1 MISRSGWWWS
11 ESQLGLW
18 NSQYMESHKI
28 HVPNHQPVVVFGI
41 LHFQTNPDH
50 PFQWIQEPSEF
61 LSHEFAVFLQPQK
74 YLDPLGSP
82 RKCSF
87 SELYIYKRIPTF
99 HHSFFPYFFSISQLL
114 GIKMSTVI
122 PIQIT
127 QLRPQEIE
135 RHEHRT
141 HPYTPQLFKPGTIF
155 TAQIIYTPPR
165 CWKMSVQ

>member
-87 SELYIYKRIPTF
+87 SELYIYISESQLFTIVF
-99 HHSFFPYFFSISQLL
+99 SHTFFPYPNFWGLKCRPLYPYKSLNCAPKKLNDTNTVHIRTPHSSSSQVP
-114 GIKMSTVI
+114 SS
-122 PIQIT
+122 Q
-127 QLRPQEIE
+127 
-135 RHEHRT
+135 
-141 HPYTPQLFKPGTIF
+141 
-155 TAQIIYTPPR
+155 PR
-165 CWKMSVQ
+165 